1 MNPPILAPTAVAAYT
16 AAGGGGDELGVL
28 LEVDVAVALGDIVHS
43 DDGDGENI
51 LETVA
56 FSELFAVAE
65 AEFDARVAVALAV
78 ALAVAIAVS
87 VFMAV
92 IVLCVCVAEAV
103 AEAVVVCVTVCVA
116 EAMAVCVAECV
127 EKAVAEAMAVC
138 VAECVT
144 VAVAE
149 AVAVSVIA
157 KRVWPSL
164 KSDEKKMKKA
174 TRAITLF
181 YISYVRVSRCR
192 GGEKEI
198 ASIYSKPEKKEKN

>member
-1 MNPPILAPTAVAAYT
+1 M
-16 AAGGGGDELGVL
+16 L

-87 VFMAV
+87 VMAV

-103 AEAVVVCVTVCVA
+103 A
-116 EAMAVCVAECV
+116 
-127 EKAVAEAMAVC
+127 
-138 VAECVT
+138 
-144 VAVAE
+144 
-149 AVAVSVIA
+149 VSLIA

-181 YISYVRVSRCR
+181 LSPMSGFPDVEEERKRSHQSIQNLKKTGKKLKNKKFQSFSFITDRVNVQSVKRWINIVFCWLAPWIPFLVLFWRCLPQ
-192 GGEKEI
+192 GFFIILG
-198 ASIYSKPEKKEKN
+198 